1 MTPSRPVNR
10 AATSDEVDP
19 GSTPEPASLV
29 VGLIGSG
36 IATSFS
42 PALQE
47 AEARAQGVA
56 LAYRIIDLDEIGT
69 APSDVAA
76 ILDWGERLGFDGF
89 NVTHPAKQMVREYL
103 HEESEAATLLGAV
116 NTVVLREGRRVGY
129 NTDWVGF
136 DHGLRWQLGDVDGP
150 VVVLGAGG
158 AGAAVVHALAARGLE
173 VRVADL
179 DPARVAALVERL
191 GANHPRV
198 RLAGVSDLAADLA
211 SARGLVNATPVGM
224 VAHPGIP
231 LDADLLRP
239 ELWVADCVYRPLETE
254 LLRAA
259 RKRGCRVAHG
269 GGMVVYQAAAG
280 FELFT
285 GRAADPDRMTAHLE
299 TLIADPAT
307 A

>member
-1 MTPSRPVNR
+1 VTPSRTVDR
-10 AATSDEVDP
+10 TATPGEVDP

-36 IATSFS
+36 IGASFS

-47 AEARAQGVA
+47 GEARAQGVA
-56 LAYRIIDLDEIGT
+56 LAYRIIDLDRIGT
-69 APSDVAA
+69 APTDVAA
-76 ILDWGERLGFDGF
+76 ILDWGQLLGFDGF
-89 NVTHPAKQMVREYL
+89 NVTHPAKQMVREFL

-116 NTVVLREGRRVGY
+116 NTVVLREGRRVGH

-136 DHGLRWQLGDVDGP
+136 DRGLRWQLGAVEGP

-158 AGAAVVHALAARGLE
+158 AGAAVVHALLARDLE
-173 VRVADL
+173 VRVSDL
-179 DPARVAALVERL
+179 DPGRVADLVERL
-191 GANHPRV
+191 GAHHPSGRLVAV
-198 RLAGVSDLAADLA
+198 RDLAADLA
-211 SARGLVNATPVGM
+211 SARGLVNATAVGM
-224 VAHPGIP
+224 AAHPGIP

-239 ELWVADCVYRPLETE
+239 ELWVADCVYRPLDTE

-259 RKRGCRVAHG
+259 RGRGCRVAHG
-269 GGMVVYQAAAG
+269 GGMAVYQAAAG

-285 GRAADPDRMTAHLE
+285 GRSADPDRMTTHLE
-299 TLIADPAT
+299 ALIADPAN